1 MRKKRDKE
9 TPMPPKIIRVPDKPD
24 GQAALLGT
32 YIGCPRCER
41 NLSTD
46 FDYCPRCGQHIK
58 WE

>member
-9 TPMPPKIIRVPDKPD
+9 TPMPSKIIRVPDKPD